1 MKEIMAL
8 TKLFINESW
17 GFSKFLYNRTNNK
30 KAFYKQLVPMIIVPI
45 ALIPAF
51 FMYVSFYIAL
61 YAGLRMINQ
70 TSVFLSVGYILT
82 IALIIIFGIMYILS
96 EFYFSKNIEEL
107 IPLPILS
114 RNIIISKFL
123 SILVSEYVFTALI
136 FVPALIIYGVGE
148 GMGFVYACLSLL
160 MFLTVPVLPLALLTA
175 LIMVIMQ
182 SASIKGRQDMLRII
196 FAFLGIA
203 LIMSVQVW
211 FGNHMG
217 NANNVDFQNLM
228 NNLLKNNESLLNT
241 IGYFVPTSLL
251 LAWTLNKITLKS
263 LAWAA
268 SSVAINIIAFAL
280 MVLVGK
286 RFYIKSIVRGKIIK
300 KGKRLSQIETQKAL
314 GKKSHGVMAIFS
326 MDLRLLLRTPIY
338 FFNNVS
344 VVIIVPA
351 CLLISLSFIKLTP
364 EDFNSIRNFYTEMPI
379 LVNFILIAFFI
390 FFGATTATTATTFS
404 REGKAS
410 WLTRMIP
417 ISSKDQIIGRTSVA
431 VIIESLGIVFTLIGV
446 YFYIP
451 LTLLSL
457 VLTVVL
463 GILGSLPI
471 LLFGLFMD
479 MNHPLLDW
487 DNPQKAV
494 KNNMNVVITLFV
506 GMAYIGLLLAVSG
519 LLGYFINP
527 WLGYGLFSVISG
539 IMIFIFYKII
549 DKRLA
554 VKLLNFE

>member
-1 MKEIMAL
+1 MGL

-51 FMYVSFYIAL
+51 FMYVSFNIAL

-82 IALIIIFGIMYILS
+82 IALIIIFGIMVILS

-107 IPLPILS
+107 IPLPILP
-114 RNIIISKFL
+114 RNIIIAKFL
-123 SILVSEYVFTALI
+123 SILVFEYVFTAVI
-136 FVPALIIYGVGE
+136 FVPSLIIYGVGE
-148 GMGFVYACLSLL
+148 GMGVVYAFLSLL
-160 MFLTVPVLPLALLTA
+160 MFITVPILPLALLTV
-175 LIMVIMQ
+175 LIMIIMQ
-182 SASIKGRQDMLRII
+182 SASVKGRQDMLRII

-203 LIMSVQVW
+203 LIMSVQIW
-211 FGNHMG
+211 FGNQMG
-217 NANNVDFQNLM
+217 NADNVDSQMLM
-228 NNLLKNNESLLNT
+228 NNLLVNNESLLNT

-251 LAWTLNKITLKS
+251 LAWTLNQITLMS

-268 SSVAINIIAFAL
+268 SSVVITIIAFAL

-286 RFYIKSIVRGKIIK
+286 RVYIKSIVRGKTIK

-364 EDFNSIRNFYTEMPI
+364 EDFNSIQNFYTEMPI
-379 LVNFILIAFFI
+379 LVNFMLIAFFI

-417 ISSKDQIIGRTSVA
+417 VSSKDQIIGRTGTA
-431 VIIESLGIVFTLIGV
+431 VIIESLGIAFTLIGV
-446 YFYIP
+446 FFYLP

-457 VLTVVL
+457 VLTVAL

-479 MNHPLLDW
+479 MNRPLLDW
-487 DNPQKAV
+487 NNPQKAV

>member
-1 MKEIMAL
+1 MKEIMGL

-51 FMYVSFYIAL
+51 FMYVSFNIAL

-82 IALIIIFGIMYILS
+82 IALIIIFGIMVILS

-107 IPLPILS
+107 IPLPILP
-114 RNIIISKFL
+114 RNIIIAKFL
-123 SILVSEYVFTALI
+123 SILVFEYVFTAVI
-136 FVPALIIYGVGE
+136 FVPSLIIYGVGE
-148 GMGFVYACLSLL
+148 GMGVVYAFLSLL
-160 MFLTVPVLPLALLTA
+160 MFITVPILPLALLTV
-175 LIMVIMQ
+175 LIMIIMQ
-182 SASIKGRQDMLRII
+182 SASVKGRQDMLRII

-203 LIMSVQVW
+203 LIMSVQIW
-211 FGNHMG
+211 FGNQMG
-217 NANNVDFQNLM
+217 NADNVDSQMLM
-228 NNLLKNNESLLNT
+228 NNLLVNNESLLNT

-251 LAWTLNKITLKS
+251 LAWTLNQITLMS

-268 SSVAINIIAFAL
+268 SSVVITIIAFAL

-286 RFYIKSIVRGKIIK
+286 RVYIKSIVRGKTIK

-364 EDFNSIRNFYTEMPI
+364 EDFNSIQNFYTEMPI
-379 LVNFILIAFFI
+379 LVNFMLIAFFI

-417 ISSKDQIIGRTSVA
+417 VSSKDQIIGRTGTA
-431 VIIESLGIVFTLIGV
+431 VIIESLGIAFTLIGV
-446 YFYIP
+446 FFYLP

-457 VLTVVL
+457 VLTVAL

-479 MNHPLLDW
+479 MNRPLLDW
-487 DNPQKAV
+487 NNPQKAV